1 MIQES
6 SFAEAAGVGGKQ
18 VRTWKNYAEGGCYE
32 LSVIL
37 PPVCTEACE
46 REKSLPQ
53 NRVMEAMF
61 DRKTRLE
68 FQPRRRQLS

>member
-1 MIQES
+1 MIQEN

-37 PPVCTEACE
+37 PPVCTEVCE
-46 REKSLPQ
+46 REKSLLQ
-53 NRVMEAMF
+53 KKVMETIFNA
-61 DRKTRLE
+61 
-68 FQPRRRQLS
+68 

>member
-1 MIQES
+1 MLGES
-6 SFAEAAGVGGKQ
+6 KYVRGK
-18 VRTWKNYAEGGCYE
+18 TMPKEGAMSCYE